1 MAKSIKF
8 KNDMY
13 LDSES
18 VVHKK
23 TKLSTM
29 LTYSTIET
37 KIGTWIDGKT
47 IYRKIVK
54 GSFNCEQTILTGVD
68 KLIHTAG
75 YGDIGTGVIRSIP
88 YCEVWNGNLFSLS
101 AELINSNVRIKAIG
115 EGKNTSTTSD
125 TTIILEYTKL
135 NE

>member
-1 MAKSIKF
+1 MYF
-8 KNDMY
+8 FPPLLPY

-54 GSFNCEQTILTGVD
+54 GSFNCEQTILTLKYD
-68 KLIHTAG
+68 
-75 YGDIGTGVIRSIP
+75 P
-88 YCEVWNGNLFSLS
+88 
-101 AELINSNVRIKAIG
+101 
-115 EGKNTSTTSD
+115 
-125 TTIILEYTKL
+125 
-135 NE
+135 

>member
-75 YGDIGTGVIRSIP
+75 YGDIVKYGTGI
-88 YCEVWNGNLFSLS
+88 YFL
-101 AELINSNVRIKAIG
+101 
-115 EGKNTSTTSD
+115 
-125 TTIILEYTKL
+125 
-135 NE
+135 